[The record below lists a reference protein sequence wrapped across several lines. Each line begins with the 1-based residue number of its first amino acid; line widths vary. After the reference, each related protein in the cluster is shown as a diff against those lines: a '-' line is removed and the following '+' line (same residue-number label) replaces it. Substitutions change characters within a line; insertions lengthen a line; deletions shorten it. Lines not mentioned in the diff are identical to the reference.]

1 MKNQQKIIGGIS
13 IERWRQ
19 AFAYAASI
27 AIDKDYFSD
36 TLFYDLY
43 PGTYEEFDK
52 VEEEDEEAIDDIF
65 NEKWVF
71 VDEAFKEI
79 FGVDRHLI

>member
-1 MKNQQKIIGGIS
+1 MENQQKVIGGIS
-13 IERWRQ
+13 IERWRK

-27 AIDKDYFSD
+27 AMDKDYFSD

-43 PGTYEEFDK
+43 PGTYEEIDK
-52 VEEEDEEAIDDIF
+52 VEEEDEEAACDIF
-65 NEKWVF
+65 NEKWAF

-79 FGVDRHLI
+79 FGVDRHLV